1 MVTDL
6 LKLLQLFAA
15 IVYSKNKMLYI
26 DTNIG
31 NHIEV
36 YTINGQKIYSDTA
49 TTNTTTI
56 DVLNND
62 VVIVRINDKTIKM
75 VVK

>member
-1 MVTDL
+1 
-6 LKLLQLFAA
+6 
-15 IVYSKNKMLYI
+15 MLYI

-49 TTNTTTI
+49 TTNTTTV